1 MARYVIRELAQKSKS
16 CDFKTSKY
24 VKNFSTSFSGISD
37 TNQGSLL

>member
-24 VKNFSTSFSGISD
+24 VKNFSTSGSSD
-37 TNQGSLL
+37 TNHGSLL